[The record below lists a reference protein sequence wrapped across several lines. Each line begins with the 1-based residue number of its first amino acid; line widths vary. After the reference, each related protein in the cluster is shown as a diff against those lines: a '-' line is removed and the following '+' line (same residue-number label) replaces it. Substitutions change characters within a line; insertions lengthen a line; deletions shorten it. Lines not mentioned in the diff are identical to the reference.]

1 MIRPLVAAILL
12 AIFAIAARAGD
23 WPQWRGP
30 DRSNVSTETGL
41 LREWPEVGPKL
52 LWTAKGL
59 GESVVS
65 VAVAGG
71 RAFTVGYRG
80 DDEFAVAIDT
90 KDGKKL
96 WETRIGAA
104 ARELQVMRGLSQ
116 RVPTVDGD
124 RVYVTSFGAELICL
138 DVATGQEHWSR
149 DD

>member
-1 MIRPLVAAILL
+1 
-12 AIFAIAARAGD
+12 
-23 WPQWRGP
+23 
-30 DRSNVSTETGL
+30 TGL
-41 LREWPEVGPKL
+41 LKEWPPGGPKL

-80 DDEFAVAIDT
+80 DDEFAVCVDI

-104 ARELQVMRGLSQ
+104 AKELQVMRGLSQ
-116 RVPTVDGD
+116 RVPTVDGE
-124 RVYVTSFGAELICL
+124 RIYFTSFGADVFCL
-138 DVATGQEHWSR
+138 DTATGKEHWHKNYDKDFAGKPGSFWFCDQPLVDGDR
-149 DD
+149 LIITPGGKEATI